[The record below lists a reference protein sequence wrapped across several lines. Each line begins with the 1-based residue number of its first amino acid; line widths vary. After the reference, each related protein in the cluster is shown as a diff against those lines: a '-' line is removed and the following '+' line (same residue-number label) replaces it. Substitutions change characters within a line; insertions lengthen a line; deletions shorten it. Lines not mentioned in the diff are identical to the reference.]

1 MKKIFISFIIFVP
14 LISCTNISDKKN
26 ADATITDSIS
36 ANALQ
41 VQSDSNTVTDNE
53 YVLNYVVSV
62 EGGNNYDSLREIALH
77 TCDLLK
83 CKFDTLDRYYNPL
96 RRKIVLPD
104 NYEDDVWAGEYIFRR
119 HGEDFVSVEMQYAY
133 ISILTAKNETASEV
147 FYKDTLKMFVFAG
160 LFGNKKAADSLLG
173 IIKPKYKNATI
184 IPTEIFMGCMH

>member
-26 ADATITDSIS
+26 ADATVIDSIS
-36 ANALQ
+36 TNALQ
-41 VQSDSNTVTDNE
+41 VQSDSNTIVDSE
-53 YVLNYVVSV
+53 YALNYVVSV
-62 EGGNNYDSLREIALH
+62 ESGYNYDSLREIARH

-96 RRKIVLPD
+96 KRKIVLPD
-104 NYEDDVWAGEYIFRR
+104 NYEDDIWAGEYIFRR
-119 HGEDFVSVEMQYAY
+119 HGEDFVSVEMQHAY
-133 ISILTAKNETASEV
+133 IDISMAKDETAAEV

-173 IIKPKYKNATI
+173 IIKPK
-184 IPTEIFMGCMH
+184 F